1 MYEGIRTT
9 LFYEGPPLKGTTLMY
24 EETTVVYEGPPFFYR
39 HFAGSL
45 SLSFLMKEPSMKD
58 HLSFETTLK
67 IKQKW
72 FHCIYV
78 SIQTFLFLVLCPL
91 TDLFSNIISLSKN
104 TFLHNPHF
112 FQKYL
117 SQICACTHAMCICVR
132 ENVCVCVRV
141 CVCVCVCE

>member
-72 FHCIYV
+72 FQKVVPLY
-78 SIQTFLFLVLCPL
+78 LCQHS
-91 TDLFSNIISLSKN
+91 DLSLSCALSTDRSLLKYN
-104 TFLHNPHF
+104 F
-112 FQKYL
+112 FKQEHV
-117 SQICACTHAMCICVR
+117 ST
-132 ENVCVCVRV
+132 
-141 CVCVCVCE
+141 